1 MGKNK
6 ETLWRCQN
14 YGLCG
19 KADESSP
26 IPIDV
31 GAPFRCPECD
41 GEEGVRMKAAKAG
54 LPLKKIIIGVC
65 SLLLLLLLINLLT
78 PPPAPPP
85 PKPRKVVAKKVM
97 EDQRTAI
104 DRQVL
109 SRPDSKLYDKPD
121 GSPLADRLLKNFERL
136 YVFADE
142 GDWIEVGESIDQPL
156 GWMKAEDTVDWPH
169 SIVVEYGDPVKRSPV
184 LFFRDPTKLEELA
197 GSGAS
202 REDEVGSLYGTIEDA
217 ADRGAPLPETFP
229 VVCMEPGQLGDDLY
243 INPVL
248 DSRFIDMDGTQARLL
263 QVTAAG
269 QERGATEFTS
279 PEYLEVLKK
288 NRRRAETAL
297 AEASSAG
304 VELDLVFVVDMTGS
318 MQPWVDG
325 LFAAMQDLASSIEL
339 NPDLKERVRL
349 GLWGYQDN
357 QGYSGI
363 QFLKKNFTPELL
375 DPSQFAA
382 LLDSIVVNK
391 KTPDGYPEDVF
402 AGMTAAVS
410 ETNWRAEN
418 RFLMLIGDAP
428 GHTSRNDGGATDI
441 NASQVRQI
449 ADDAGVK
456 IVSLAILDSSNS
468 DYVKYHAQLKSQF
481 KTLATNGNDEPAFL
495 TVDSREAS
503 AFKGMIDHL
512 LGELVRQR
520 SVENPNLEPP
530 SNPAEKIA
538 RGLLES
544 AVVRV
549 VAQEVDEAGEIVIPR
564 DITGWVIDRDLL
576 NPEVVSL
583 EPKLLVTR
591 SELNTLLVT
600 AESIIQKGEETKIIG
615 GDFYDAI
622 LKAVGSSASGSR
634 TDRLSDNLPEF
645 IKGLPYRSDLMEKSR
660 DWWANATSEE
670 QDLFLAEMKAKLA
683 YYREVNENPD
693 LWKPLNR
700 GAPSGNHVAAVPF
713 SQLL

>member
-1 MGKNK
+1 MSKNK
-6 ETLWRCQN
+6 EALWRCQN

-26 IPIDV
+26 VPIDA

-41 GEEGVRMKAAKAG
+41 GEEGVRVKAPKAG

-65 SLLLLLLLINLLT
+65 ALLLLLLLVNLLT
-78 PPPAPPP
+78 PPPKPPP
-85 PKPRKVVAKKVM
+85 PAPRSTQAKKPI
-97 EDQRTAI
+97 EDLRTAI

-109 SRPDSKLYDKPD
+109 SRPDSNLYDKPD
-121 GSPLADRLLKNFERL
+121 GAPVAGRLLKNFERL
-136 YVFADE
+136 FVFTDD
-142 GDWIEVGESIDQPL
+142 GDWVEVGESIDRPL
-156 GWMKAEDTVDWPH
+156 GWMRAEDTVDWPH
-169 SIVVEYGDPVKRSPV
+169 SIVVEYGDPVNRSPV
-184 LFFRDPTKLEELA
+184 LFFRDPGKLQELA
-197 GSGAS
+197 DSQAS
-202 REDEVGSLYGTIEDA
+202 REDEVGSLYQTIEDA

-229 VVCMEPGQLGDDLY
+229 VVCMEPGQLGDNLY

-248 DSRFIDMDGTQARLL
+248 GSRFIDMDGMQARLL
-263 QVTAAG
+263 QITAAG
-269 QERGATEFTS
+269 LERGATEFTS
-279 PEYLEVLKK
+279 PEYLEVLKQ
-288 NRRRAETAL
+288 NRKRAESAL
-297 AEASSAG
+297 AEASREG

-318 MQPWVDG
+318 MQLWVDG
-325 LFAAMQDLASSIEL
+325 LFAAIQELASSIES
-339 NPDLKERVRL
+339 NPGLKDRVRL

-375 DPSQFAA
+375 EPSQFAA
-382 LLDSIVVNK
+382 LLDSIVVNQR
-391 KTPDGYPEDVF
+391 TPDSYPEDVF
-402 AGMTAAVS
+402 AGLTAAVG

-428 GHTSRNDGGATDI
+428 GHTSRNSGGATDI

-449 ADDAGVK
+449 ADDAEVK
-456 IVSLAILDSSNS
+456 IVSLAILDSSNP
-468 DYVKYHAQLKSQF
+468 DFVKYHAPLKSQF
-481 KTLATNGNDEPAFL
+481 ETLATNGNDEPAFL
-495 TVDSREAS
+495 TVDSGEES
-503 AFKGMIDHL
+503 AFKEMIDHL

-520 SVENPNLEPP
+520 SVENPNLAPP
-530 SNPAEKIA
+530 SNPGEKIG

-544 AVVRV
+544 AVVRA
-549 VAQEVDEAGEIVIPR
+549 VAQEVDEAGEIIIPR

-576 NPEVVSL
+576 NPKIVSL

-591 SELNTLLVT
+591 SELNSLLITTERMIREVE
-600 AESIIQKGEETKIIG
+600 AANILG
-615 GDFYDAI
+615 GDFYDAV
-622 LKAVGSSASGSR
+622 LKAVAGSASGNRSER
-634 TDRLSDNLPEF
+634 IKDRLPDF
-645 IKGLPYRSDLMEKSR
+645 IKGLPYRSDFMEKSR

-670 QDLFLAEMKAKLA
+670 TDRFLAEMKAKLT